1 MEEKLLLFM
10 SIIMSIACAMMAA
23 LFLSLRN
30 KGLAVFITGIGF
42 VKPMALIVAL
52 IVALMVFAALFLI
65 LAMRIVLKMKK

>member
-1 MEEKLLLFM
+1 MDKLLFFM
-10 SIIMSIACAMMAA
+10 SIIMSIACVMMAA

-52 IVALMVFAALFLI
+52 MVFAALFFI

>member
-52 IVALMVFAALFLI
+52 MVFAALFLI

>member
-1 MEEKLLLFM
+1 MDKLLFFM

-30 KGLAVFITGIGF
+30 KGLAVFITGIGS

-52 IVALMVFAALFLI
+52 MVFAVLFLI
-65 LAMRIVLKMKK
+65 LAMRIALKMKK

>member
-1 MEEKLLLFM
+1 MDKLLFFM

-52 IVALMVFAALFLI
+52 MVFAALFFI